1 MQQLPPPAPCMAPI
15 TFSSRLTSVLL
26 PLLAHRALLEHCQ
39 GSLFPTGKHSLVPL
53 TPHIQH
59 RVCAP
64 GEPRAVLAGAR
75 HLPQEHWDK
84 TTAFTNPSGG
94 SVPPA
99 QGAPQG
105 ISQQPHPSRA
115 QPPALKPLAAIP
127 APPHTPCCSLQHPA
141 PLSPQGFAREHGSP
155 AAATQGLTSKHN
167 WEWMK
172 WLSQLCWGTLGDK

>member
-1 MQQLPPPAPCMAPI
+1 M
-15 TFSSRLTSVLL
+15 LL

-105 ISQQPHPSRA
+105 ISQQSTASCSQAFSCDPSSPSHTVLLPAAPSSPEPTRICSRA
-115 QPPALKPLAAIP
+115 WIPCSSHTRVNLKAQLGVDEMAFPAL
-127 APPHTPCCSLQHPA
+127 
-141 PLSPQGFAREHGSP
+141 
-155 AAATQGLTSKHN
+155 
-167 WEWMK
+167 
-172 WLSQLCWGTLGDK
+172 LGDTW